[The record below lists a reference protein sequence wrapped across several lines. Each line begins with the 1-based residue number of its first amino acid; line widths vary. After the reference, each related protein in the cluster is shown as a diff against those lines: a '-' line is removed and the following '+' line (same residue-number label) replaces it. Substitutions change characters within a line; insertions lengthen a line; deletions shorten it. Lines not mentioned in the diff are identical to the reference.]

1 VTYLYYP
8 GCSLHSTAEE
18 FNDSAQALLKALGF
32 DYEELDD
39 WNCCGATPAHATSEF
54 LTAAL
59 PLRNLVNAEKQVEK
73 WAGAPGTGD
82 PAGAAPIEILVPCA
96 ACYNAFRL
104 AERLVRDGGAEGRE
118 INREIAE
125 ITGRPFGG
133 TVTVRH
139 PLELLSRRETLD
151 KLRAL
156 VTRPLGGLKV
166 ASYYGCLLA
175 RPSKIVSFE
184 PNPEHPVAMDNV
196 MAALGAEPV
205 RWARKTD
212 CCGQSMAVAE
222 GELVTELTNRV
233 SRAAKE
239 AGAEAIATA
248 CPLCMMNLDT
258 RQKPATPG
266 EPLLPVFFFTELGA
280 VALGVGKP
288 QAWWKRHLTDVRP
301 ALELLEAKRSA

>member
-1 VTYLYYP
+1 MTYLYYP

-18 FNDSAQALLKALGF
+18 FNDSAQALLKALGL

-73 WAGAPGTGD
+73 WAGTGD
-82 PAGAAPIEILVPCA
+82 APTAPPVEILVPCA

-151 KLRAL
+151 KLKAL

-233 SRAAKE
+233 TRAAKE

-266 EPLLPVFFFTELGA
+266 EPLLPVFFFTELAA

>member
-1 VTYLYYP
+1 MTYLYFP
-8 GCSLHSTAEE
+8 GCSLHSTAQE
-18 FNDSAQALLKALGF
+18 FNDSAQALLKALGL

-73 WAGAPGTGD
+73 WARTGD

-139 PLELLSRRETLD
+139 PLELLGRPETLD

-205 RWARKTD
+205 RWSRKTD

-233 SRAAKE
+233 TQAAKE

-266 EPLLPVFFFTELGA
+266 EALLPVFFFTELAA

>member
-1 VTYLYYP
+1 VTYLYFP

-18 FNDSAQALLKALGF
+18 FNDSAQALLKALGL

-73 WAGAPGTGD
+73 WARTGD
-82 PAGAAPIEILVPCA
+82 SAGAAPIEILVPCA

-139 PLELLSRRETLD
+139 PLELLSRPETLD
-151 KLRAL
+151 KIRAL

-205 RWARKTD
+205 RWSRKTD

-233 SRAAKE
+233 TQAAKE

-266 EPLLPVFFFTELGA
+266 EALLPVFFFTELAA

>member
-1 VTYLYYP
+1 VTYLYFP
-8 GCSLHSTAEE
+8 GCSLHSTAQE
-18 FNDSAQALLKALGF
+18 FNDSAQALLKALGL

-73 WAGAPGTGD
+73 WARTGD

-139 PLELLSRRETLD
+139 PLELLSRPETLD
-151 KLRAL
+151 KIRAL

-205 RWARKTD
+205 RWSRKTD

-233 SRAAKE
+233 TQAAKE

-266 EPLLPVFFFTELGA
+266 EALLPVFFFTELAA